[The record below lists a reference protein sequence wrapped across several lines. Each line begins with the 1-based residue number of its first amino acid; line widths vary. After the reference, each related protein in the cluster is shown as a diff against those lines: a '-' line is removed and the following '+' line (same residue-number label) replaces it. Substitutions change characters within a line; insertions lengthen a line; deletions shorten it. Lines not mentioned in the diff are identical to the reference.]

1 MKKIKIY
8 TCISIILLVISIIF
22 TIMVKNIDVKAIGPE
37 GSSVGFSTI
46 NQKVHDTFNYNEK
59 WYKISKYC
67 GMIPIM
73 LACFYVGR
81 GIKQLIQE
89 KSLKK
94 VDKRLYVLGALYILF
109 AIVYFFFEK
118 VIINYRPILEEGK
131 LEASYPSS
139 HTILAICLCGSS
151 ILISKYFI
159 KNKTVRSILNI
170 FTLIIMIAIVVGR
183 ILSGVHW
190 FTDILGGII
199 ISLCMLS
206 IFYTVILKINKE

>member
-1 MKKIKIY
+1 MKKFKKYI
-8 TCISIILLVISIIF
+8 CISIILFVVSIIF
-22 TIMVKNIDVKAIGPE
+22 TLMVKNIDVNAIGPE

-81 GIKQLIQE
+81 GIKQLIQK
-89 KSLKK
+89 KSLKN
-94 VDKRLYVLGALYILF
+94 VDKRLYALGALYILF
-109 AIVYFFFEK
+109 VLVYFFFEK
-118 VIINYRPILEEGK
+118 VIINYRPILEDGK
-131 LEASYPSS
+131 LEASYPST
-139 HTILAICLCGSS
+139 HTLLAICLCGSS

-159 KNKTVRSILNI
+159 DNKIVKNVLNI
-170 FTLIIMIAIVVGR
+170 FTIIIMIIIVVGR
-183 ILSGVHW
+183 IFSGVHW
-190 FTDILGGII
+190 FTDIIGGII

-206 IFYTVILKINKE
+206 SFYTIILKLDN